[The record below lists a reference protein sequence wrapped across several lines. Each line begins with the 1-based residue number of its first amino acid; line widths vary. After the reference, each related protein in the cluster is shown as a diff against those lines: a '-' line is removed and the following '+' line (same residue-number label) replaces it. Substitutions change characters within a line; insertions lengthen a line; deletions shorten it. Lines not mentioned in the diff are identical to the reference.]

1 MRRPLAVAAALF
13 AGSTAV
19 AYAETLQVHDEPDK
33 KDRYLARKQAA
44 ENSAPHEEARAR
56 LQHEL
61 DRRIGNAPDPLI
73 NIRNLWTREVLAV
86 PKDPELT
93 VGEDLSHETLNWFL
107 RCRFT
112 DEPAEMD
119 ERLAGVLVRAATR
132 FGAQRV
138 EVVSGYRSQK
148 HNLNLRKKG
157 SRVARNSQHTH
168 GTAVD
173 FRVPGVHVSQLHRWA
188 RSLGLG
194 GVGYYPRSGFVH
206 IDTAD
211 VRYWTVR

>member
-1 MRRPLAVAAALF
+1 MRRPLAVAAALV
-13 AGSTAV
+13 AGSAAV
-19 AYAETLQVHDEPDK
+19 AHAAPLRGHDEQDK

-44 ENSAPHEEARAR
+44 DTSERHQEARAQ
-56 LQHEL
+56 LQQEL
-61 DRRIGNAPDPLI
+61 DRRIGNAPAPLI

-93 VGEDLSHETLNWFL
+93 VGEDLSREALNWFL

-188 RSLGLG
+188 RSLRLG